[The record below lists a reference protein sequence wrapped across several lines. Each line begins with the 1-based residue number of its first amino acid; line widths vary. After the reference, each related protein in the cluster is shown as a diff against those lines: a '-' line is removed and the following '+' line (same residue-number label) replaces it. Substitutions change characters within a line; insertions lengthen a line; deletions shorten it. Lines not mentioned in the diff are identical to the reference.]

1 MLSRAGWAR
10 SRRKRKPL
18 SGSVRAVLEDRV
30 AYYRILPP
38 AEQEELRGM
47 LQVLLGEI
55 SFEPGAGLERV
66 EDEMRVL
73 IAAQASI
80 LLLHRPL
87 GDLPD
92 LRTIIVYPGVYQA
105 RERLHTDEGIEFET
119 DEERF
124 GEAWAHGVL
133 LFSWEEVAYDAE
145 HIDDAQNIVF
155 HEVAHA
161 LDEQNQAAEGI
172 PLILDRALASRWAS
186 AFGDAFVRHQRA
198 VRRRR
203 RTRLDEYGAEDRSEF
218 FAVATEAY
226 LEDAV
231 AFRSAY
237 PDLYDLLRDFYNLDP
252 AAFS

>member
-1 MLSRAGWAR
+1 MLSRTRWAR
-10 SRRKRKPL
+10 SRRKRRPL
-18 SGSVRAVLEDRV
+18 SASVQAVLEHRV
-30 AYYRILPP
+30 AYYRRLPP

-55 SFEPGAGLERV
+55 SFEPGAGLDRV
-66 EDEMRVL
+66 EEEMRVM
-73 IAAQASI
+73 IAAQASV

-92 LRTIIVYPGVYQA
+92 LRTVIVYPGAYQA
-105 RERLHTDEGIEFET
+105 RERLHTDEGVEIEA
-119 DEERF
+119 DEDRF

-133 LFSWEEVAYDAE
+133 LFSWEDVAYDTE

-161 LDEQNQAAEGI
+161 LDEQNRAAEGV
-172 PLILDRALASRWAS
+172 PLLHDRALFSRWVS
-186 AFGDAFVRHQRA
+186 VFGREFERHQRA

-203 RTRLDEYGAEDRSEF
+203 QTRLDEYGAEDRAEF
-218 FAVATEAY
+218 FAVATEAF

-231 AFRSAY
+231 TFRSAY
-237 PDLYDLLRDFYNLDP
+237 PDVYDLLREFYLLDP
-252 AAFS
+252 VAFS